1 MEFEMIPAGSFDMG
15 SPSTET
21 GRFEWEG
28 PLHNV
33 DIKKAFY
40 LGKYEVTQKQWVDIM
55 GNNPSVFKD
64 CPPTYCENQPV
75 ELVTWDDV
83 SKFIKKL
90 NEKERTNKYR
100 LPSESEWEY
109 AARAGTSTK
118 YYFGDNDSELINYAW
133 FTGDSAGKPH
143 LIGKK
148 KSNRWGLYDMN
159 GNVFEW
165 VQDKW
170 LDNYNTSPSDGSA
183 WIGGLN
189 TNRVARGGSWNSVPE
204 HCRSAF
210 RFYAKQSD
218 SSSDLG
224 FRVAMDV

>member
-1 MEFEMIPAGSFDMG
+1 M
-15 SPSTET
+15 
-21 GRFEWEG
+21 
-28 PLHNV
+28 
-33 DIKKAFY
+33 
-40 LGKYEVTQKQWVDIM
+40 
-55 GNNPSVFKD
+55 
-64 CPPTYCENQPV
+64 
-75 ELVTWDDV
+75 
-83 SKFIKKL
+83 
-90 NEKERTNKYR
+90 
-100 LPSESEWEY
+100 
-109 AARAGTSTK
+109 
-118 YYFGDNDSELINYAW
+118 
-133 FTGDSAGKPH
+133 
-143 LIGKK
+143 
-148 KSNRWGLYDMN
+148 NR
-159 GNVFEW
+159 NVFEW